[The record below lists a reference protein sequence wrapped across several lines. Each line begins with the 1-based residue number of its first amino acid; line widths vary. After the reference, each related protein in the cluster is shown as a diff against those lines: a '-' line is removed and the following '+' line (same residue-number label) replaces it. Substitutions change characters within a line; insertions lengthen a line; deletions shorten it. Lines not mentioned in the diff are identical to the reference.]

1 MTACILFNQTQ
12 RDVVSSD
19 VPSGQLFDQ
28 YGPTKGYLDGNE
40 LNPIRRANDGSG
52 NARFIVNAIVLI
64 KDEFATA
71 HDYMIGLPQI
81 DSNDPNFPGP
91 YVPPG

>member
-1 MTACILFNQTQ
+1 MTSCIIFTQAQ

-19 VPSGQLFDQ
+19 VASGELYDQ
-28 YGPTKGYLDGNE
+28 YGATKGYLDGNE

-52 NARFIVNAIVLI
+52 NARYIVNAIVLI

-81 DSNDPNFPGP
+81 DSTDPSFPGV
-91 YVPPG
+91 YVP